1 MKFEAINIMNEKV
14 IGTGIAM
21 SDESIDGWNGTKN
34 VEENVKKYG
43 KSLSF
48 LFENSIEWVDSWEF
62 NVDKFEMVYTNS
74 IKVIND

>member
-21 SDESIDGWNGTKN
+21 SEENIEGWSGTKN

>member
-21 SDESIDGWNGTKN
+21 SDESIEGWSGTKN

-43 KSLSF
+43 ESLSF

-74 IKVIND
+74 IKVIEN

>member
-1 MKFEAINIMNEKV
+1 MKFEAINIKNEKV
-14 IGTGIAM
+14 IGTGVAL
-21 SDESIDGWNGTKN
+21 SEESIEGWSGTEN

>member
-21 SDESIDGWNGTKN
+21 SDESIDGWSGTKN